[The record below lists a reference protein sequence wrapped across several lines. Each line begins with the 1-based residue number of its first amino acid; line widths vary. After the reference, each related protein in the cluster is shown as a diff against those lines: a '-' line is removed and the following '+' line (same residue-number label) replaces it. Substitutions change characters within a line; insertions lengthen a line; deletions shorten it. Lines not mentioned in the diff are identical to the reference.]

1 MRRSGGGT
9 VIVEFDEGR
18 VPCDHVDVT
27 PDHETHLQTVW
38 RCSAC
43 RNEHTERAGS
53 EGVGREFRFCPWCGR
68 PIGTRASVV
77 RDGGPRSGPA
87 EVVARVEETVPVS
100 CVQRGYRGSG
110 LVLLGDFELIDAIP
124 DPGTFDPWND
134 IDDLVADVAAVEIP
148 GTDPDRSF
156 EGCEVRITVELI
168 EGGDHGTE

>member
-1 MRRSGGGT
+1 MRRSGGT

-134 IDDLVADVAAVEIP
+134 IDDLVADRE
-148 GTDPDRSF
+148 TMW
-156 EGCEVRITVELI
+156 
-168 EGGDHGTE
+168 